1 MLTIYFF
8 QKVITMNKELYFK
21 RRANLK
27 TAIRQAKSLEFK
39 QVWVSKTIELDKMY
53 RN

>member
-1 MLTIYFF
+1 MAEYKRTL
-8 QKVITMNKELYFK
+8 TMNKELYFK

-53 RN
+53 RS